1 MVIQDLFVERKEEME
16 MKMKMKILLI
26 NRWSQL
32 EAVGGAERVFFSMA
46 NALSERH
53 EVTALVMMQTGAERP
68 FLI

>member
-16 MKMKMKILLI
+16 MKMKILLI

-32 EAVGGAERVFFSMA
+32 ETVGGAERVFFSMA

-53 EVTALVMMQTGAERP
+53 LVRGRRCSLCGGSEKP
-68 FLI
+68 DGK

>member
-16 MKMKMKILLI
+16 MKILLI

-32 EAVGGAERVFFSMA
+32 ETVGGAERVFFSMA

-53 EVTALVMMQTGAERP
+53 LVRGRCCSLCGGSEKP
-68 FLI
+68 DGK

>member
-16 MKMKMKILLI
+16 MEMKMKILLI

-32 EAVGGAERVFFSMA
+32 ETVGGAERVFFSMA

-53 EVTALVMMQTGAERP
+53 EVTALAMTQTGAERP